1 MTTKM
6 IVLGDSI
13 MWGTTG
19 FDAAHPRANPTIP
32 DAIGSALGWTVDN
45 QAIGGT
51 RWADVDNKD
60 NFLEQIVKF
69 NFKNYDVALLGYG
82 INDFD
87 DFPYSSPKQITSAMS
102 TGIAKMRSD
111 NPTIRIYIELPTP
124 SFAKGA
130 NDGITNEVGY
140 SQRQIYDTIKGE
152 AATLKLPAY
161 DWRDNPLITY
171 SNREQTLGDGHIHPV
186 NAVQQ
191 QMAARL
197 ASWIKSIEPNYNATY
212 LTTKQSVT
220 STDSSSTGVTVD
232 HANTPS
238 IDWSTLDNSGSS
250 QSSPTTTST
259 QTTSTPK
266 FDKISL
272 ETINATSELNGK
284 FNSNINKLINAI
296 CQIAGVN
303 AAEVGWT
310 AKAFTLLNRACRS
323 YLIDT
328 VLLLRKTT
336 IDLLGS
342 TKIDDGNGNVVSV
355 EAMTL
360 PTSLI
365 IDEVITSLNTGFK
378 NAQTALNLLIDNLNQ
393 SY

>member
-1 MTTKM
+1 MTTRM

-13 MWGTTG
+13 LWGTTG
-19 FDAAHPRANPTIP
+19 FDSAHPRANPTIP

-60 NFLEQIVKF
+60 NFLEQVAKF
-69 NFKNYDVALLGYG
+69 NFKNYNVALLGYG
-82 INDFD
+82 INDYD
-87 DFPYSSPKQITSAMS
+87 DFPYSAPKQIIDAMA
-102 TGIAKMRSD
+102 TGVAKMRSD
-111 NPTIRIYIELPTP
+111 NPAIRIYIELPTP
-124 SFAKGA
+124 SYAKGSD
-130 NDGITNEVGY
+130 DGVVNEAGY
-140 SQRQIYDTIKGE
+140 SQRQIYDTIKQE
-152 AATLKLPAY
+152 AATLNLPSY
-161 DWRDNPLITY
+161 DWRDSPLITY
-171 SNREQTLGDGHIHPV
+171 ANRNQTLGDGQIHPV
-186 NAVQQ
+186 NAIQQ
-191 QMAARL
+191 QMAVRL

-212 LTTKQSVT
+212 LTAKQSAT

-250 QSSPTTTST
+250 QSSTTTT
-259 QTTSTPK
+259 ATPK

-272 ETINATSELNGK
+272 ETINATSELNSK

-310 AKAFTLLNRACRS
+310 AKSFTLLNRACRN

-328 VLLLRKTT
+328 VLLLRQTT

-342 TKIDDGNGNVVSV
+342 TEIDDGNGNLVSV
-355 EAMTL
+355 EAMTP

-365 IDEVITSLNTGFK
+365 IGDVITSLNAGFK
-378 NAQTALNLLIDNLNQ
+378 NAQTALNLMIDNLNQ

>member
-1 MTTKM
+1 MATKL

-13 MWGTTG
+13 LWGVTG
-19 FDAAHPRANPTIP
+19 WGASHPRANPTIP
-32 DAIGSALGWTVDN
+32 DAIGTALGWTVDN

-60 NFLEQIVKF
+60 NFLEQVVKF

-87 DFPYSSPKQITSAMS
+87 DFPHSSPKQITSAMS
-102 TGIAKMRSD
+102 TGITKMRSD

-124 SFAKGA
+124 SFAKGSD
-130 NDGITNEVGY
+130 DGAVNEAGY
-140 SQRQIYDTIKGE
+140 SQRQIYDTIKDE
-152 AATLKLPAY
+152 ATTLNVPSY

-171 SNREQTLGDGHIHPV
+171 SNREQTLGDGQIHPV

-197 ASWIKSIEPNYNATY
+197 ASWIKSLEPTYNATY
-212 LTTKQSVT
+212 LTAKQSAT
-220 STDSSSTGVTVD
+220 STDSSLTGVTVD
-232 HANTPS
+232 NINTPS
-238 IDWSTLDNSGSS
+238 IDWSTLDNNGTN
-250 QSSPTTTST
+250 QSSATVTIL
-259 QTTSTPK
+259 K

-272 ETINATSELNGK
+272 ETINATSELNSK

-310 AKAFTLLNRACRS
+310 AKSFTLLNRAFRN

-328 VLLLRKTT
+328 VLLLRQTT
-336 IDLLGS
+336 VDLLGS
-342 TKIDDGNGNVVSV
+342 TEIDDGNGNLVSV
-355 EAMTL
+355 EAMTP

-365 IDEVITSLNTGFK
+365 IGDVITSLNTGFK